1 MTDKHAHNSPTGKAT
16 NARRSPMTHNRDS
29 TASSAGDTASDDLV
43 TLEVTV
49 RREHIALLRR
59 FATREGASV
68 EAMASLWLE
77 EKADEAM
84 RASRS
89 SSGGQASGGGE

>member
-1 MTDKHAHNSPTGKAT
+1 MTD
-16 NARRSPMTHNRDS
+16 NRDS

-59 FATREGASV
+59 FASREGASV

-84 RASRS
+84 RAARS
-89 SSGGQASGGGE
+89 SPGSQASGGGE

>member
-1 MTDKHAHNSPTGKAT
+1 MTNNQDPTA
-16 NARRSPMTHNRDS
+16 P
-29 TASSAGDTASDDLV
+29 SAGDGSENLV

-59 FATREGASV
+59 FASREGASV
-68 EAMASLWLE
+68 EALASLWLE

-84 RASRS
+84 RSMRLSPGLPASD
-89 SSGGQASGGGE
+89 SGE

>member
-1 MTDKHAHNSPTGKAT
+1 MAD
-16 NARRSPMTHNRDS
+16 NRDS
-29 TASSAGDTASDDLV
+29 TASSTGDTASEDLV
-43 TLEVTV
+43 TLQVTV

-59 FATREGASV
+59 FASREGASV

-84 RASRS
+84 RASRP

>member
-1 MTDKHAHNSPTGKAT
+1 MTGKRTHNSPTVKAKDI
-16 NARRSPMTHNRDS
+16 RGSHMTDNRDS
-29 TASSAGDTASDDLV
+29 TASSAGDSASEDLV

-59 FATREGASV
+59 FASREGASV

-89 SSGGQASGGGE
+89 SSGGQANSVGE

>member
-1 MTDKHAHNSPTGKAT
+1 MTDNQ
-16 NARRSPMTHNRDS
+16 DS
-29 TASSAGDTASDDLV
+29 IASSTGDASEDLV

-49 RREHIALLRR
+49 RREHVALLRR
-59 FATREGASV
+59 FASREGASV

-89 SSGGQASGGGE
+89 SSGGQASGGDE